1 MKTVNVA
8 LILISLFLCLNAGA
22 QGYKYGEVTIAE
34 LEEKV
39 HPKDTSA
46 VAAVLFTE
54 CESGIL
60 KGSGPY
66 FYSNTNTKVRIKIYK
81 KEGLKWGESRYF
93 INKGLNER
101 INVYN
106 AFTYNLV
113 DGKIE
118 KTKLDTNE
126 GFLGNKFDNNLGQQ
140 VLVMPNVK
148 VGSVIEFTIV
158 RTQDAIV
165 APPRWDFQ
173 SSIPVNFSKFVTR
186 IPEQFVFKTFQ
197 RGMISPNILVSRKNT
212 TSNFIEIVTTYSAS
226 DLPALK
232 EEEYVNNI
240 RNYISS
246 ISHEFAMI
254 DNKSG
259 YSYNYANDWESV
271 VKTIYNSDTFR
282 YELDKN
288 GYFRE
293 QLDAVLGKAKTQEEK
308 IKVVFDFAKESVK
321 WNQGRGVHC
330 GEGVRKAFVS
340 KSGNIAE
347 INLMLTAMLRYSGLK
362 ASPVLISTRE
372 NGIAFYPSISA
383 YDYVIAAVE
392 DKDGMI
398 FLDASEKYATP
409 NVLPF
414 RDLNW
419 VGRLIRDDR
428 SSVQVDLMPE
438 FLSFKDV
445 IMVVDVDAK
454 GKVSG
459 KVKNQFSDHLALD
472 FRTANHLTAN
482 ENYLENLESKHKIEI
497 SEYVRNNMEDLSKPV
512 VESFL
517 FESEKYTE
525 ILEDKIYITPLMF
538 LRTEQ
543 NPFKLEK
550 RDFPVDFGYPKQ
562 EKYMVILNIPE
573 GYTVESMPQQL
584 DIVSQDGLESF
595 HFYFQQNGSS
605 IQLLATNTIKT
616 AIVSSEKY
624 PQLKDYFQQMVNKQM
639 EKIILKRI

>member
-1 MKTVNVA
+1 MRLRILFIAFVLVGGLIKTAAQNFDLGKVS
-8 LILISLFLCLNAGA
+8 IEELN
-22 QGYKYGEVTIAE
+22 
-34 LEEKV
+34 EKQ

-66 FYSNTNTKVRIKIYK
+66 FYSNINTKVRIKIYK

-93 INKGLNER
+93 LNKGLNER

-118 KTKLDTNE
+118 KTELDTNV
-126 GFLGNKFDNNLGQQ
+126 GFLGDKFDNNFGQQ

-165 APPRWDFQ
+165 VPPRWDFQ

-186 IPEQFVFKTFQ
+186 IPELFVFKTFQ
-197 RGMISPNILVSRKNT
+197 RGMISPTISVSRKNT
-212 TSNFIEIVTTYSAS
+212 PSNFIEIVTTYTAYN
-226 DLPALK
+226 LPALK

-240 RNYISS
+240 KNYISS
-246 ISHEFAMI
+246 ITHEFAMI
-254 DNKSG
+254 DNNSG
-259 YSYNYANDWESV
+259 FSYSYANDWESV
-271 VKTIYNSDTFR
+271 VKTIYDSDTFR
-282 YELDKN
+282 YELDKTA
-288 GYFRE
+288 YFRKE
-293 QLDAVLGKAKTQEEK
+293 LDLVLGKAKTQEEK
-308 IKVVFDFAKESVK
+308 IKVVFDFAKQSIK

-330 GEGVRKAFVS
+330 GEGVRKAFIS

-372 NGIAFYPSISA
+372 NGIAFYPSTSA
-383 YDYVIAAVE
+383 FDYVIAAVE

-409 NVLPF
+409 NVLPI

-428 SSVQVDLMPE
+428 SSVQVSLMPE

-445 IMVVDVDAK
+445 IMVADIDSK

-472 FRTANHLTAN
+472 FRTTNHLTTN
-482 ENYLENLESKHKIEI
+482 ENYLENFENKHKIAI
-497 SEYVRNNMEDLSKPV
+497 REYVRDNMEDLSKPV
-512 VESFL
+512 VETFL
-517 FESEKYTE
+517 FESEKYSE
-525 ILEDKIYITPLMF
+525 IVEDKIYITPLLF
-538 LRTEQ
+538 LSKER
-543 NPFKLEK
+543 NPFTQEK

-562 EKYMVILNIPE
+562 ENYRLILNIPE

-584 DIVSQDGLESF
+584 DLVSQDGLESF
-595 HFYFQQNGSS
+595 HFYFQQNGNS

-624 PQLKDYFQQMVNKQM
+624 PQLKDYFQQMINKQT
-639 EKIILKRI
+639 EKIILKKI